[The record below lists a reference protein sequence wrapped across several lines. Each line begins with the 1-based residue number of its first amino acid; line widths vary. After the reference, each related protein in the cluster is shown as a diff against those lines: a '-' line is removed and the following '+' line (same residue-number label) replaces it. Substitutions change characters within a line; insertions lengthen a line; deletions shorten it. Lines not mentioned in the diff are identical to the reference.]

1 MKKTYYLVPMLLA
14 LLMLC
19 SCDKYADV
27 KQFVAGLS
35 AAIEKNDKD
44 AIKEL
49 YPDADKADSLAL
61 DYDAEKLQIEPNST
75 GDTLLIQ
82 FSSDK
87 SITIVKDSKEKYRAV
102 ASHGLFVYSPERLSF
117 AKKTGQF
124 VDSLDDISNAER
136 MADEGFQEFLA
147 KKAKA
152 EMKGALKIVSSK
164 GCDYGEGEGGA
175 MSPTGLLVTV
185 ENQSNAKI
193 EGKTY
198 RVIVTECDWALTPD
212 GDWDPYS
219 TNYSYRPH
227 TLPGKDIMPGEQLQ
241 FKYSSNSIVIDRTAK
256 LQILD
261 SGDDPLASYTPKGG
275 EYEEYL
281 STK

>member
-27 KQFVAGLS
+27 KQFVADLS

-49 YPDADKADSLAL
+49 YPDAGNADSLAL

-82 FSSDK
+82 FSSDE

-136 MADEGFQEFLA
+136 MADEGFQEFLTQ
-147 KKAKA
+147 KIKSQLN
-152 EMKGALKIVSSK
+152 GALKIVSK
-164 GCDYGEGEGGA
+164 KDGDFEMGEGGIMQP
-175 MSPTGLLVTV
+175 MSLTVTV
-185 ENQSNAKI
+185 ENTSEMAI
-193 EGKTY
+193 PGSAY
-198 RVIVTECDWALTPD
+198 RVIISAS
-212 GDWDPYS
+212 DWDVELMRDIISSHP
-219 TNYSYRPH
+219 
-227 TLPGKDIMPGEQLQ
+227 LAGKDINPGERQS
-241 FKYSSNSIVIDRTAK
+241 FKYKHPYVGAGLSSKVQMLNTG
-256 LQILD
+256 
-261 SGDDPLASYTPKGG
+261 GDLASGYTPKGG

-281 STK
+281 ATK